1 MADNVVTNPGL
12 GGETFATD
20 DIGGVQYPR
29 SKIGYGVD
37 GSYVDVSDS
46 NPLPASV
53 VGSNGVEAGVTQY
66 GYLRV
71 TQEPSSLFS
80 EQFDALD
87 TTVRW
92 TARNAS
98 GGSAAVSAGVLAISA
113 GTTAS
118 AYGGLSTQPT
128 FSPNGLNFLAL
139 GCTLIIPTWT
149 QANTKRFWGFGSVPG
164 TPTTAIPVTDG
175 AGFEIDGAG
184 NFLAVVY
191 ESTTRTQAIN
201 LNSVRPANGV
211 PFYTAIARRADRIDF
226 YVNSTLNAAATVLIP
241 TLDISTLPGY
251 IIAINAGT
259 APAAAPTMTVTAF
272 GIADTGQNAQSIK
285 DPTNPFIQAT
295 VKRASTA
302 AAATDTALV
311 VSFAGANSATRVGD
325 GTNNAAIKAASTAAV
340 AADPS
345 LVVAL
350 HPSSPLNGQSAAGSA
365 IAGNPVRIAGS
376 DGTNTRNV
384 LTDAAGYLLSPLPF
398 PQIVADVASAALT
411 TTTTTAAF
419 TPAHGQAY
427 QIVIPVTAVTGTT
440 PTLDVGVEE
449 SDDTGTNWLRV
460 FDFPRITATGIYRSP
475 KLSLRGNR
483 VRYVQTVTGTT
494 PSFTRAV
501 QRIQYSDSV
510 PQIAQLVDRTIA
522 LGTSSSTTPSLNV
535 QRCTNAQLVIAI
547 GAATTP
553 PTLQLQGSD
562 DNGATWYN
570 VGATLAAVA
579 SNTVQL
585 TVNNVNSQLLR
596 ANVTAAGTSVTP
608 NYVLIKG
615 F

>member
-1 MADNVVTNPGL
+1 MADNVITNPGS

-53 VGSNGVEAGVTQY
+53 VGSNGVEAGVTTY
-66 GYLRV
+66 GYFRV
-71 TQEPSSLFS
+71 TQEPASLFT
-80 EQFDALD
+80 EPFDALD
-87 TTVRW
+87 TTNRW
-92 TARNAS
+92 TTKLAT
-98 GGSAAVSAGVLAISA
+98 GTAAVANGVLAISSS
-113 GTTAS
+113 TTAS

-128 FSPNGLNFLAL
+128 FTPNGLNFLAL

-149 QANTKRFWGFGSVPG
+149 QANTKRFWGWGSVPA
-164 TPTTAIPVTDG
+164 TPTTAIPVTNG
-175 AGFEIDGAG
+175 AGFEIDDAG

-191 ESTTRTQAIN
+191 ETNVRTQAIN
-201 LNSVRPANGV
+201 INTAKVGDGV
-211 PFYTAIARRADRIDF
+211 PFYSAIARRADRIDF
-226 YVNSTLNAAATVLIP
+226 YVNNTLNPVATVLIP
-241 TLDISTLPGY
+241 TLDVSTLPAY
-251 IIAINAGT
+251 MIAVNAAS
-259 APAAAPTMTVTAF
+259 APAAAATMNITAF

-285 DPTNPFIQAT
+285 DPANPFWQANVT
-295 VKRASTA
+295 KPST
-302 AAATDTALV
+302 
-311 VSFAGANSATRVGD
+311 
-325 GTNNAAIKAASTAAV
+325 AV
-340 AADPS
+340 AAAQS
-345 LVVAL
+345 ALAVAL
-350 HPSSPLNGQSAAGSA
+350 HPSSPLNGQSATGAA
-365 IAGNPVRIAGS
+365 VAGNPVRIAGS

-384 LTDAAGYLLSPLPF
+384 LTDAAGYLLSPLPL

-419 TPAHGQAY
+419 TPTHGQAY
-427 QIVIPVTAVTGTT
+427 QVVIPVTAVTGTT

-449 SDDTGTNWLRV
+449 SDDSGTNWVRV
-460 FDFPRITATGIYRSP
+460 YDFPRITATGVYRSP

-483 VRYVQTVTGTT
+483 VRYVQTVAGTT

-501 QRIQYSDSV
+501 QRMQYSDSV
-510 PQIAQLVDRTIA
+510 PQTSQLVDRTIA

-535 QRCTNAQLVIAI
+535 QGCTNAQLVIAI

-562 DNGATWYN
+562 DNGATWYA
-570 VGATLAAVA
+570 VGATLAAIA

-596 ANVTAAGTSVTP
+596 ANVTAAGTSVTA